1 MGPMF
6 AGKSAELLRECKKLL
21 KLGYDV
27 YFVRPKA
34 DTRGYIA
41 RNHDS
46 SFYDEHDRFH
56 LLDDSLLTIEG
67 LLQTRGHG
75 SSKRIFVDEA
85 QFLNKE
91 SLNALLISAKFH
103 NITFAGLSGD
113 THSKPWY
120 NIALIQSHCDEIELL
135 HARCKCGERAIYTRS
150 YKPVSESGDKYYLDG
165 VLIGDDNYYP
175 VCCWCVDEETDDE

>member
-1 MGPMF
+1 MIRLIMGPMF
-6 AGKSAELLRECKKLL
+6 AGKSSALLRECKKLL

-56 LLDDSLLTIEG
+56 LLDDNLLTIEG
-67 LLQTRGHG
+67 LLQMRGHG

-91 SLNALLISAKFH
+91 SLNALLVSAKFH

-113 THSKPWY
+113 THSKPWD
-120 NIALIQSHCDEIELL
+120 NIALIQSHCDDIELL
-135 HARCKCGERAIYTRS
+135 HANCRCGERAIYTNS
-150 YKPVSESGDKYYLDG
+150 HKPVDG

-175 VCCWCVDEETDDE
+175 VCGWCVGKEDCDE